1 MRINPFKS
9 VGDLFF
15 NDSVDSIKL
24 KLDNYKLHES
34 RKTILNKEIFSVYI
48 EELDLVITF
57 NQDYKSILS
66 FEFFNCVTDLKY
78 EEVNLSNSN
87 YNQIK
92 KKIAGLDLELEIR
105 KDGFISKKLGFSV
118 WRKIYNNSYLNKV
131 ESIFVFSKEY
141 DIDEEI
147 DLDELYESI
156 MSKDYD
162 PDTEVEKWN

>member
-92 KKIAGLDLELEIR
+92 KRLQGLILNL
-105 KDGFISKKLGFSV
+105 KLGRTVLFQ
-118 WRKIYNNSYLNKV
+118 KN
-131 ESIFVFSKEY
+131 
-141 DIDEEI
+141 
-147 DLDELYESI
+147 
-156 MSKDYD
+156 
-162 PDTEVEKWN
+162 

>member
-1 MRINPFKS
+1 MVSEFCYTWTFAYISINYRIINNYNTYKTI
-9 VGDLFF
+9 
-15 NDSVDSIKL
+15 N
-24 KLDNYKLHES
+24 NYKERVH
-34 RKTILNKEIFSVYI
+34 K
-48 EELDLVITF
+48 
-57 NQDYKSILS
+57 
-66 FEFFNCVTDLKY
+66 
-78 EEVNLSNSN
+78 
-87 YNQIK
+87 IK